1 MAELH
6 DNGWSKNRDNRN
18 DVVPLGSWSRSELD
32 DIGPRNPIEVHGS
45 AYIAFCK
52 PWAPLWIDPEEESDL
67 D

>member
-18 DVVPLGSWSRSELD
+18 DMAPLGSWSRSESD
-32 DIGPRNPIEVHGS
+32 DTGPRNPIEVHGN
-45 AYIAFCK
+45 AYIAFCQ